1 MISESSNVGNAA
13 VNAHISKAINPGEDE
28 FLGKIGIYGGQ
39 CTVWIVCRT
48 IFPIMMSLLLC
59 TYISAADKVSRELG
73 FTLQAQKQFLRLPP
87 GFGLAACSAV
97 AVNKKGELYLF
108 HRGPRPILCFD
119 SDGKFL
125 RAWGDE
131 LIKTAHGLRVDR
143 DDNVWVTDVGSSR
156 VYKFDSN
163 GKPLLSLGTGAA
175 GTGNDQFDEP
185 TDIAFG
191 PKDEV
196 YISDGYGNSRVMK
209 FNQEGTYISSWGT
222 PGVEKG
228 QFHLP
233 HSIIVDG
240 EGRVLVGDRENNR
253 IQVFDGDG
261 KWQATW
267 KGFAPYGMA
276 IDADGRLFVADGR
289 AGQVLLLDESGK
301 VKKRWGRQGEGVGQF
316 QSPHML
322 AFDADGNLFVAEVD
336 GKRLQKFTRKLTKP

>member
-1 MISESSNVGNAA
+1 MISESSNVGRI
-13 VNAHISKAINPGEDE
+13 VVTVGHKLAIVP
-28 FLGKIGIYGGQ
+28 
-39 CTVWIVCRT
+39 
-48 IFPIMMSLLLC
+48 IFACLLFC
-59 TYISAADKVSRELG
+59 QSANAADKVARELG
-73 FTLQAQKQFLRLPP
+73 FTLQPQRQFLRLPK
-87 GFGLAACSAV
+87 GFGLAECSAV
-97 AVNKKGELYLF
+97 AVNKKGELYVF

-119 SDGKFL
+119 SEGKFL

-156 VYKFDSN
+156 VYKFDPT
-163 GKPLLSLGTGAA
+163 GKPLLSLGTGVA
-175 GTGNDQFDEP
+175 GTGKDQFDEP

-191 PKDEV
+191 PTDEV

-209 FNQEGTYISSWGT
+209 FNQDGEYISSWGT

-228 QFHLP
+228 QFQLP

-253 IQVFDGDG
+253 IQVFNGDG

-276 IDADGRLFVADGR
+276 LDADGRLFVADGR
-289 AGQVLLLDESGK
+289 AGQVLLLDENGK

-316 QSPHML
+316 QMPHML
-322 AFDADGNLFVAEVD
+322 AFDAEGNLFVAEVD
-336 GKRLQKFTRKLTKP
+336 GKRLQKFARKATKP